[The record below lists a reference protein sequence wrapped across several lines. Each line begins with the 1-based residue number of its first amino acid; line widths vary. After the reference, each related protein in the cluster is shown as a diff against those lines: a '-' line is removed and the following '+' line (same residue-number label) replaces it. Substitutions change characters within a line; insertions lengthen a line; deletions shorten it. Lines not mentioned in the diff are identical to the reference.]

1 MWVWCLESHD
11 VCGCGVL
18 RHMMY
23 VGCGL
28 QPILVA
34 HDLSAMYVN

>member
-1 MWVWCLESHD
+1 MWVWCHEAYD
-11 VCGCGVL
+11 VC
-18 RHMMY
+18 
-23 VGCGL
+23 GCGL